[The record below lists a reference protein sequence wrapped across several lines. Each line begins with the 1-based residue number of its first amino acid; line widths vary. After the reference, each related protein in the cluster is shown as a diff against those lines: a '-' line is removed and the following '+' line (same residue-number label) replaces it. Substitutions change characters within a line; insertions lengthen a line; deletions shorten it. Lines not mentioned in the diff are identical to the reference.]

1 MQISPITKFPD
12 YTGPKLHVP
21 NSIAQG
27 DTIDNNDNL
36 PDAGGGVV
44 AMKSPSLWP
53 SQALPPATT
62 SLYKP
67 ISAFGIPGESM
78 DSRHKDEIEL

>member
-1 MQISPITKFPD
+1 MVKEIFMQISPITKFPD

-21 NSIAQG
+21 DSIAQG

-44 AMKSPSLWP
+44 AMKSNSLWP
-53 SQALPPATT
+53 QQTPFQSAA
-62 SLYKP
+62 LYK
-67 ISAFGIPGESM
+67 A
-78 DSRHKDEIEL
+78 L

>member
-12 YTGPKLHVP
+12 YTGPRLHAP
-21 NSIAQG
+21 ASIAQG

-44 AMKSPSLWP
+44 AIKSNSPWP
-53 SQALPPATT
+53 QTATFQSPT
-62 SLYKP
+62 ASLYK
-67 ISAFGIPGESM
+67 S
-78 DSRHKDEIEL
+78 L

>member
-21 NSIAQG
+21 GSIAQG

-44 AMKSPSLWP
+44 AMKSPPLWP
-53 SQALPPATT
+53 SPGLQPASA
-62 SLYKP
+62 SLYKT
-67 ISAFGIPGESM
+67 
-78 DSRHKDEIEL
+78 L